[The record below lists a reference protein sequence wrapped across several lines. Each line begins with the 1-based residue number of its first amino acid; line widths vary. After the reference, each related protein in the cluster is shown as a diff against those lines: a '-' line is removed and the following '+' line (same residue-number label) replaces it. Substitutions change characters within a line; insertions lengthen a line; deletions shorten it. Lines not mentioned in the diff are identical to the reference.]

1 MRKDKKGIIASSREI
16 FALRAEKT
24 ADCASRR
31 EIIAIRREIIA
42 SRRGIIAIR
51 PGIIANRREIVASN
65 RDIFA
70 SRPNVKGDYPQLV
83 AGWRWCR
90 WWRAVSATG
99 ASTASSAT
107 SSTPRTARGTA
118 ACRSPSS
125 WPCANTTVT
134 STTLVLALIVQVR
147 PCAGVSISEEDLAG
161 FSSIATGGEV
171 GA

>member
-1 MRKDKKGIIASSREI
+1 MRADGRILRADGGLLRADGGLLRADGGLLRSDRELLRINGI
-16 FALRAEKT
+16 FLRAEST
-24 ADCASRR
+24 
-31 EIIAIRREIIA
+31 
-42 SRRGIIAIR
+42 
-51 PGIIANRREIVASN
+51 
-65 RDIFA
+65 
-70 SRPNVKGDYPQLV
+70 PNVKGDYPQLV

-118 ACRSPSS
+118 ACPSPSS

-171 GA
+171 GD